1 MKQKLITDELINE
14 MLEARGFGEKQINDD
29 LVQEAVLNHFNVE
42 FTDNFTSNADFYIYE
57 ESTADGYSV
66 YVATHDTSSININE
80 NVYYYD
86 SDLGD
91 ALEEFIKY
99 SNGDEHTPEVIY
111 VDDLHQHFIDD
122 CMGQLFEYLAA
133 RFEED
138 IIDELKDKGYKQ
150 INEIRSNSISMA
162 DISMCE
168 GDDCNLRETCYRFKA
183 EPCEYRQSYMPAP
196 IKNGVCEYYWS
207 TL

>member
-14 MLEARGFGEKQINDD
+14 MLEARGFGEKQINDED
-29 LVQEAVLNHFNVE
+29 LAKEAVLNHFNVE

-66 YVATHDTSSININE
+66 YVATHDTSSISINE

-86 SDLGD
+86 SELGD
-91 ALEEFIKY
+91 ALEEFMKY
-99 SNGDEHTPEVIY
+99 SNGDEDNPEIIY
-111 VDDLHQHFIDD
+111 VDDLHQQFIDD
-122 CMGQLFEYLAA
+122 AIVQLFEYLAE

-138 IIDELKDKGYKQ
+138 VIDELKDKGYKQ
-150 INEIRSNSISMA
+150 INE
-162 DISMCE
+162 
-168 GDDCNLRETCYRFKA
+168 LK
-183 EPCEYRQSYMPAP
+183 
-196 IKNGVCEYYWS
+196 V

>member
-1 MKQKLITDELINE
+1 MSKKLITDELINE
-14 MLEARGFGEKQINDD
+14 RLEAKGFGEKQINDD
-29 LVQEAVLNHFNVE
+29 LVQESVLKHFNVE
-42 FTDNFTSNADFYIYE
+42 FTDAYGDSADFYIYE

-66 YVATHDTSSININE
+66 FVATHDQNVVNVNE

-86 SDLGD
+86 SDLSG

-99 SNGDEHTPEVIY
+99 SNGDEDNPEIIY

-133 RFEED
+133 RFEEE
-138 IIDELKDKGYKQ
+138 IIDELTDEGYG
-150 INEIRSNSISMA
+150 NRCFVS
-162 DISMCE
+162 
-168 GDDCNLRETCYRFKA
+168 RE
-183 EPCEYRQSYMPAP
+183 
-196 IKNGVCEYYWS
+196 V

>member
-1 MKQKLITDELINE
+1 MNKKIITAKLINE
-14 MLEARGFGEKQINDD
+14 KLEVKGFGDYQANDED
-29 LVQEAVLNHFNVE
+29 LAKESVLNYYNIE
-42 FTDNFTSNADFYIYE
+42 LTDDYASRRDFYMYE

-66 YVATHDTSSININE
+66 FVATHDQNVVNVNE

-86 SDLGD
+86 SDLSG
-91 ALEEFIKY
+91 ALIEYIKY

-138 IIDELKDKGYKQ
+138 IIDELEDKGYKQ
-150 INEIRSNSISMA
+150 INEL
-162 DISMCE
+162 E
-168 GDDCNLRETCYRFKA
+168 
-183 EPCEYRQSYMPAP
+183 
-196 IKNGVCEYYWS
+196 V

>member
-14 MLEARGFGEKQINDD
+14 MLEARGFGEKQINDED
-29 LVQEAVLNHFNVE
+29 LAKEAVLNHFNVE

-66 YVATHDTSSININE
+66 YVATHDTSSISINE

-99 SNGDEHTPEVIY
+99 SNGDEDNPEIIY
-111 VDDLHQHFIDD
+111 VDDLHQQFIDD
-122 CMGQLFEYLAA
+122 AIVQLFEYLAE

-150 INEIRSNSISMA
+150 INEL
-162 DISMCE
+162 E
-168 GDDCNLRETCYRFKA
+168 
-183 EPCEYRQSYMPAP
+183 
-196 IKNGVCEYYWS
+196 V

>member
-1 MKQKLITDELINE
+1 MSKKLITDELINE

-29 LVQEAVLNHFNVE
+29 FVQEAVLNHFNVE
-42 FTDNFTSNADFYIYE
+42 LTDNFTSNADFYIYE

-99 SNGDEHTPEVIY
+99 SNGDEDNPEIIY

-122 CMGQLFEYLAA
+122 CMGQLFEYLAE
-133 RFEED
+133 RFEEEV
-138 IIDELKDKGYKQ
+138 IDELKDKGYVYENV
-150 INEIRSNSISMA
+150 NEI
-162 DISMCE
+162 
-168 GDDCNLRETCYRFKA
+168 K
-183 EPCEYRQSYMPAP
+183 
-196 IKNGVCEYYWS
+196 V

>member
-66 YVATHDTSSININE
+66 YVATHDTSSISINE

-150 INEIRSNSISMA
+150 INEL
-162 DISMCE
+162 E
-168 GDDCNLRETCYRFKA
+168 
-183 EPCEYRQSYMPAP
+183 
-196 IKNGVCEYYWS
+196 V

>member
-14 MLEARGFGEKQINDD
+14 MLEAKGFGEKQINDED
-29 LVQEAVLNHFNVE
+29 LAKEAVLKHFSVE
-42 FTDNFTSNADFYIYE
+42 LTDDYSGNADFYIYE

-66 YVATHDTSSININE
+66 FVATHDQNSVNINE

-86 SDLGD
+86 SELGD
-91 ALEEFIKY
+91 ALEEFMKY
-99 SNGDEHTPEVIY
+99 SNGDEDNPEIIY
-111 VDDLHQHFIDD
+111 VDDLHQQFIDD
-122 CMGQLFEYLAA
+122 SMSQLFEYLAE

-150 INEIRSNSISMA
+150 INEL
-162 DISMCE
+162 E
-168 GDDCNLRETCYRFKA
+168 
-183 EPCEYRQSYMPAP
+183 
-196 IKNGVCEYYWS
+196 V